1 MLIPKKVKFRK
12 WQTKRTNPKSVS
24 PDTRGSRLA
33 FGSYGLKSETE
44 SRVKSNQL
52 ESARKVISRTL
63 TKAGKYWIRIFPDRP
78 FTAKAAEVGMGKG
91 KGDPQG
97 YCFDVLPGRIIFE
110 VDGVDEKVAHE
121 ALRKAGT
128 KLPLK
133 RPFISCS
140 NPLDHMCTVSNLSS
154 N

>member
-1 MLIPKKVKFRK
+1 MLTPKKVKFRK
-12 WQTKRTNPKSVS
+12 WQTQRSNPKTRSA
-24 PDTRGSRLA
+24 DTRGIKLA
-33 FGSYGLKSETE
+33 FGSFGLKAESQ
-44 SRVKSNQL
+44 SRVKSNQI

-63 TKAGKYWIRIFPDRP
+63 TKTGKYWIRIFPDRP

-110 VDGVDEKVAHE
+110 VDGVDEKVASE
-121 ALRKAGT
+121 ALRKAGS

-133 RPFISCS
+133 TRI
-140 NPLDHMCTVSNLSS
+140 VSRAHKQ
-154 N
+154 